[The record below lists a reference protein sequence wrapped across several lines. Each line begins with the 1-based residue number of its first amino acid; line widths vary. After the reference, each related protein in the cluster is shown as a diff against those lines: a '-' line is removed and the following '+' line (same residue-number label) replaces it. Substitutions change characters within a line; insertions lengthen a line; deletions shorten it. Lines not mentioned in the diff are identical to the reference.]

1 MPLFT
6 AFVRYPVWVLFL
18 FLIPLETFAQT
29 PNIQGL
35 LKKMESAYAQVT
47 DYQAKMEVRTYSN
60 DHSSKAEK
68 FLYSFKKPK
77 KIRLDIESPHPGMIL
92 VYPDHKGK
100 VGVRPSGWAR
110 FITLSLAPDSYLL
123 KVSSGQPIDQTDM
136 GLLIKN
142 ISKSLTDEQYSR
154 PELKEEETT
163 IRLLVLAENHF
174 RKGVRTRYEFLI
186 DKMKWLPVEVREYT
200 PDKVLERQIIF
211 KDLRINIGVKDSF
224 FQLK

>member
-1 MPLFT
+1 MMLFS
-6 AFVRYPVWVLFL
+6 V
-18 FLIPLETFAQT
+18 ETVAQT
-29 PNIQGL
+29 PNIQDL

-68 FLYSFKKPK
+68 FLYTFKKPK

-110 FITLSLAPDSYLL
+110 FIKLSLAPDSFLL

-154 PELKEEETT
+154 PEL
-163 IRLLVLAENHF
+163 
-174 RKGVRTRYEFLI
+174 
-186 DKMKWLPVEVREYT
+186 
-200 PDKVLERQIIF
+200 
-211 KDLRINIGVKDSF
+211 
-224 FQLK
+224 